1 MICKTFQGERLFG
14 MPDGRRLRRIERA
27 VWKAVQLFFRAES
40 VIALMSWSMRSTSS
54 IAGTGMDSFDFES
67 TRSIVPMPQFGWQPH
82 FNEPHSAS
90 SPPSRSFRS
99 ENGPDADRG
108 YQSRIGSPI
117 PACVFASWGR
127 GGGGGRCF

>member
-1 MICKTFQGERLFG
+1 MICTTFQGERLFG

-27 VWKAVQLFFRAES
+27 VWNPVQRFFRAES
-40 VIALMSWSMRSTSS
+40 VLALMSWSMRSTSS
-54 IAGTGMDSFDFES
+54 IAGTGMDSFVFES
-67 TRSIVPMPQFGWQPH
+67 TRSIVPMPQLGWQPH

-108 YQSRIGSPI
+108 DQSRIGSPR
-117 PACVFASWGR
+117 PPSVLDFVGEV
-127 GGGGGRCF
+127 GG